1 MRKLLIGIIILI
13 VLIAT
18 LLILAGVY
26 TDRIIDPY
34 VRSLL
39 EQNKPM
45 NHRIEYKKIKVNL
58 FRQLIKIKDV
68 RMSPVP
74 ELNKDENIWME
85 VTVSTIRLTKFDIRK
100 VLFDKALSIGDIDI
114 LQPEV
119 IVHLP
124 LNPPEEIIDSVQ
136 GDRAE
141 RAKKQALKSISLERF
156 LISGGSFKLIQN
168 NVILASSPAISFIAE
183 HINLIKNNADEPIGY
198 TYDKMKLALS
208 DIILHSES
216 GLYDMSVDG
225 FAANKE
231 DSTIMLH
238 GFRVI
243 PKYDKKEFSGK
254 LQFQTDRFDL
264 VIGKIELAGIGIEQL
279 IKGEP
284 LRISA
289 IRLDSLDADIYRD
302 KNVAFNINR
311 FPPFYNESFM
321 KIGLPLYI
329 DTVMVS
335 NSKILYNELAEG
347 RQTAGEIL
355 LDNFNLSS
363 YGLTNQLSDSTRI
376 HEMRFFINA
385 KVMSEGPMNVELV
398 LPLEG
403 NMHDFEITGS
413 VGAMKLSPLNGM
425 VEPSMN
431 MNFKEGK
438 LNRMT
443 FYFSANDYSS
453 KGWMEFLY
461 QDLDVILLKKDP
473 GKGIWHCFLPGQH
486 HDLIQ

>member
-1 MRKLLIGIIILI
+1 M
-13 VLIAT
+13 
-18 LLILAGVY
+18 
-26 TDRIIDPY
+26 
-34 VRSLL
+34 
-39 EQNKPM
+39 
-45 NHRIEYKKIKVNL
+45 
-58 FRQLIKIKDV
+58 
-68 RMSPVP
+68 
-74 ELNKDENIWME
+74 
-85 VTVSTIRLTKFDIRK
+85 
-100 VLFDKALSIGDIDI
+100 
-114 LQPEV
+114 
-119 IVHLP
+119 
-124 LNPPEEIIDSVQ
+124 
-136 GDRAE
+136 
-141 RAKKQALKSISLERF
+141 
-156 LISGGSFKLIQN
+156 
-168 NVILASSPAISFIAE
+168 
-183 HINLIKNNADEPIGY
+183 
-198 TYDKMKLALS
+198 
-208 DIILHSES
+208 
-216 GLYDMSVDG
+216 
-225 FAANKE
+225 
-231 DSTIMLH
+231 
-238 GFRVI
+238 I

-329 DTVMVS
+329 DTVMVT
-335 NSKILYNELAEG
+335 NSKILYSELAEG
-347 RQTAGEIL
+347 RNSAGEIL

-385 KVMSEGPMNVELV
+385 KVMGEGPMNVELV

-431 MNFKEGK
+431 MTFNEGK

-443 FYFSANDYSS
+443 FYFSTNDYSS

-461 QDLDVILLKKDP
+461 SDLDVILLRKDP
-473 GKGIWHCFLPGQH
+473 AKEYGIVSFLANTMTLSNNPAPGKDLKIVEIGFERDKNKGIINYVWKTIQSGMVRTILPIKKYQINRKSDTETKEKEKGAKTRKKKTN
-486 HDLIQ
+486 